1 MAFFGGKDPFDHPF
15 FTQNYGGSFGPKNP
29 FDDPFFISNFDSN
42 SGSRKQISIE
52 ELNTDDDDGVNEVKS
67 RPNKELSLKDS
78 DEYPSGI
85 CSSRLYLSYIFPL
98 KLDLI
103 NAYVVEVF
111 CLFLLE

>member
-15 FTQNYGGSFGPKNP
+15 FTQNYGGLFGLKNP
-29 FDDPFFISNFDSN
+29 FDDPFFISNLDSN

-98 KLDLI
+98 
-103 NAYVVEVF
+103 
-111 CLFLLE
+111 